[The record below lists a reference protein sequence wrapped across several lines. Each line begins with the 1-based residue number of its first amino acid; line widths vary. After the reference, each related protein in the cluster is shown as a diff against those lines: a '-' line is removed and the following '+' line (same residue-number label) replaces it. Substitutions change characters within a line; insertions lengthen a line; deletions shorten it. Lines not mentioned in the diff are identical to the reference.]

1 MKPKQNLTTRT
12 RRTFRTLNDFCVQKT
27 LFGFLIIVCDREGN
41 LDKFLFENFGLG
53 RPRFHAIS
61 HLRLEAKEYF

>member
-1 MKPKQNLTTRT
+1 M
-12 RRTFRTLNDFCVQKT
+12 TFAFKRN

-41 LDKFLFENFGLG
+41 LDKFLFENFGLE

>member
-1 MKPKQNLTTRT
+1 M
-12 RRTFRTLNDFCVQKT
+12 TLAFKRN

-41 LDKFLFENFGLG
+41 LDKFLFENFGLE